1 MSQKVTIT
9 RQRVV
14 EEKAEAVIAAADPED
29 AVAVA
34 RHLIDGEQLGW
45 QYSRTLET
53 SEEVVRVNEVKPEL
67 K

>member
-9 RQRVV
+9 RHRVV
-14 EEKAEAVIAAADPED
+14 EEKAEAIIAASDPED

-34 RHLIDGEQLGW
+34 RHLLDGQQLGW

-53 SEEVVRVNEVKPEL
+53 SEELVNVKEVKS